1 LPESDNLAQAETIWL
16 KRLAQVQKQGGALSW
31 QRGAVGGRKWRVV
44 GFTPKEEVMATSRPQ
59 TAGEAEI
66 HPSSALPLMQL
77 ATSFW
82 AFKALA
88 VANDLDLFSKVSARN
103 GLTAQELAEELKI
116 ALRPADMLLAACASL
131 GLLSKKDGRYVNSEV
146 AEQFL
151 VAGRRY
157 YFGGWINML
166 DKRLYHGWDKLG
178 QAIRANAP
186 TTWDPATQNSLFEG
200 LDPVMLSTFWEAMH
214 SLSTLT
220 ARALGQAVDLRS
232 YRRLLDVGGGS
243 GAFDLELCRA
253 YPQLEATVYDLAP
266 VARIAQAKAAEA
278 DLSNRV
284 STIAGNFFT
293 DREFPRGY
301 DLILFSMIL
310 HDWDERQDRDL
321 LRKCYEALEPGG
333 AVLISEL
340 LMNDDKTG
348 PPAAALMDIN
358 MLIETEGGRNYTA
371 AEYGE
376 WLRETGFTDI
386 KVIEFAAPG
395 ATGVVMGTKG

>member
-1 LPESDNLAQAETIWL
+1 
-16 KRLAQVQKQGGALSW
+16 
-31 QRGAVGGRKWRVV
+31 
-44 GFTPKEEVMATSRPQ
+44 
-59 TAGEAEI
+59 
-66 HPSSALPLMQL
+66 
-77 ATSFW
+77 
-82 AFKALA
+82 
-88 VANDLDLFSKVSARN
+88 
-103 GLTAQELAEELKI
+103 
-116 ALRPADMLLAACASL
+116 
-131 GLLSKKDGRYVNSEV
+131 
-146 AEQFL
+146 
-151 VAGRRY
+151 
-157 YFGGWINML
+157 
-166 DKRLYHGWDKLG
+166 
-178 QAIRANAP
+178 
-186 TTWDPATQNSLFEG
+186 
-200 LDPVMLSTFWEAMH
+200 MH

-220 ARALGQAVDLRS
+220 ARALCQAVDLHS

-253 YPQLEATVYDLAP
+253 YPQLEATVYDLTP
-266 VARIAQAKAAEA
+266 VARIAEAKAAEA